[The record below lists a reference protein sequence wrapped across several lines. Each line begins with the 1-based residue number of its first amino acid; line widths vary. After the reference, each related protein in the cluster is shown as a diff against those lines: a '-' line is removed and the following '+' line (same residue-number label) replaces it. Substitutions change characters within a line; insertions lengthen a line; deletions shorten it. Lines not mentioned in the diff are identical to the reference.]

1 MKKLISFIS
10 LMIVFLYG
18 CGSRDKDVAK
28 EKENYQKA
36 KETLEEKEKKNPA
49 TFLIVDS
56 RDKHNLIGQTVVKGR
71 INNMAK
77 VCVYKDVRLELSFF
91 SKTGT
96 LLLTTN
102 ETVYDKIEP
111 GKFTDFKAK
120 EFAPKGTDSVFI
132 KVIGAATN

>member
-56 RDKHNLIGQTVVKGR
+56 RDKHNLLGQTVVNGR
-71 INNMAK
+71 IKNMAK
-77 VCVYKDVRLELSFF
+77 VCVYKDVRL
-91 SKTGT
+91 
-96 LLLTTN
+96 
-102 ETVYDKIEP
+102 
-111 GKFTDFKAK
+111 
-120 EFAPKGTDSVFI
+120 
-132 KVIGAATN
+132 